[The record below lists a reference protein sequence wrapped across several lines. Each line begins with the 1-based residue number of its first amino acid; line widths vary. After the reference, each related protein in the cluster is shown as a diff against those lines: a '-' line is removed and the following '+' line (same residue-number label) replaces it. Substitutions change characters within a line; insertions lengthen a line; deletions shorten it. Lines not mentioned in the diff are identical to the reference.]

1 MTAPRIPTTKPALT
15 VEQQI
20 DRLRDRGMLIA
31 DKAQAAHALLHL
43 NYYRLRGYW
52 FVFETGPDQF
62 AAGTTFEAVLALY
75 DFDRRLRVEVMDAV
89 ERFEVS
95 LRTHWAYVLA
105 HLAGPSAYRDASLF
119 TGNHERLLAGVER
132 LYAERKEP
140 YLLRY
145 LDRNE
150 EPPIWALCESMM
162 LGDLSKWLSSIRRH
176 PHRQRIADAYDLHET
191 PFCSFVRHINYVRN
205 VCAHHGR
212 LWDRPLLI
220 NQLDFPARPAG
231 LVAQLQPDPPQNR
244 RVYNTLVLLAYVM
257 RRTSPDSLWSARVA
271 DLLASRP
278 DLWERMGV
286 PQAWQKFELWQ
297 EQGA

>member
-1 MTAPRIPTTKPALT
+1 MS
-15 VEQQI
+15 
-20 DRLRDRGMLIA
+20 IA
-31 DKAQAAHALLHL
+31 DDTKAAHALLHL

-52 FVFETGPDQF
+52 FVFECAPDRF
-62 AAGTTFEAVLALY
+62 APGTTFEAVIALY
-75 DFDRRLRVEVMDAV
+75 DFDRRLRAEVMDAV

-105 HLAGPSAYRDASLF
+105 HLAGPSAHREASLF
-119 TGNHERLLAGVER
+119 TANHERLLAGVER
-132 LYAERKEP
+132 LYAERKET

-150 EPPIWALCESMM
+150 EPPIWALCESLM

-176 PHRQRIADAYDLHET
+176 PHRQQIAAAYDLHET

-220 NQLDFPARPAG
+220 NQLDFPTKPAS
-231 LVAQLQPDPPQNR
+231 LVAQLQPTEMLNR
-244 RVYNTLVLLAYVM
+244 RIYNTLVLLAWLM
-257 RRTSPDSLWSARVA
+257 RRISPDSRWSARVA
-271 DLLASRP
+271 DLLDSRP

-286 PQAWQKFELWQ
+286 PSHWRTFELWQ
-297 EQGA
+297 ERGA